1 MIASPYPDV
10 IYTHTFYKIFKLN
23 ERRNIKYEQCKI
35 IN

>member
-10 IYTHTFYKIFKLN
+10 IYTHTFFKIFKLN
-23 ERRNIKYEQCKI
+23 ERRKTKYEQSKS